1 MRRTLLTVALSI
13 SAVAVTTLSGC
24 VSRTQSFEGY
34 GEDQVWSAMIAAAR
48 TPEYDDWK
56 VAENELLVDESN
68 QRLEVYRRLRRL
80 YVSPYAEPRKEREE
94 WRFQIKLSSDE
105 SSGSAIV
112 EFTARQLVVPGLA
125 WREADRYF
133 AQVRSLLAPAQQ
145 DTEPPAEQRTDSS
158 GSSAASATSIRSGP
172 GSIAATGAAAFGAD
186 AAAPEIPPNR

>member
-1 MRRTLLTVALSI
+1 MRQTLLNVTLSV
-13 SAVAVTTLSGC
+13 SAIAVTTLSGC
-24 VSRTQSFEGY
+24 VSQTQSFEGY

-56 VAENELLVDESN
+56 VAENELFVDEST

-80 YVSPYAEPRKEREE
+80 YVSPYAAPRREREE

-105 SSGSAIV
+105 STGSAIV
-112 EFTARQLVVPGLA
+112 EFTARQLVVPGFA

-145 DTEPPAEQRTDSS
+145 STEPIAGQRTDSS
-158 GSSAASATSIRSGP
+158 GSSGSTTTSSEGGSGATAMAPASASGSDAASPGIR
-172 GSIAATGAAAFGAD
+172 
-186 AAAPEIPPNR
+186 PNR